1 MSSSSGPIII
11 IDDDVDDQDLLK
23 DAIVEINIRNEV
35 KCFTNS
41 NEALYYLIDTT
52 DKPFL
57 IICDLNIPGMDG
69 LELRRKI
76 NASDRTRKKSIPF
89 VFFTT
94 SPAKTSIEEAYEM
107 MVQGY
112 FKKPNSVQEIKDTLK
127 TIINYWSICL
137 HPNN

>member
-1 MSSSSGPIII
+1 MSSRSGPIII
-11 IDDDVDDQDLLK
+11 IDDDIDDQDILK
-23 DAIVEINIRNEV
+23 EAIVEIGIRNEV
-35 KCFTNS
+35 KCFTDS

-57 IICDLNIPGMDG
+57 IICDLNIPVMDG

-76 NASDRTRKKSIPF
+76 NESDRTRKKSIPF
-89 VFFTT
+89 IFFTT
-94 SPAKTSIEEAYEM
+94 FPARAAIEEAYEM

-112 FKKPNSVQEIKDTLK
+112 FKKPNSIQEIKETLK
-127 TIINYWSICL
+127 TIVNYWLICL